1 MMRPCLA
8 ARPTAQKLRAPAR
21 KCAIF
26 AQSRCPA
33 FIFMRE
39 NTQLANGQSPRFET
53 GGAPALS
60 RWNRQR
66 PRQPAQFRRL
76 TPNEDHDVLQAIP
89 ERSDEGQACGGTG
102 LKSSLARDNP
112 KNKHHRG

>member
-1 MMRPCLA
+1 MGRCVG
-8 ARPTAQKLRAPAR
+8 ARRTAQKLRAPAR

-39 NTQLANGQSPRFET
+39 NTQLANGQSPQFET

-76 TPNEDHDVLQAIP
+76 TPNEDLDLLCRAAPSSNWWPQMVV
-89 ERSDEGQACGGTG
+89 EVVGQRTQ
-102 LKSSLARDNP
+102 
-112 KNKHHRG
+112 